1 MGSDGAGTFRILAPL
16 PQDLIARETSG
27 VVIAAA
33 DSKDALLNKR
43 VFFTPMRGWLSDP
56 DAPESDS

>member
-1 MGSDGAGTFRILAPL
+1 MGSDGAGTSRILAPP
-16 PQDLIARETSG
+16 PQDLTARDTLG

-33 DSKDALLNKR
+33 DPKDPLLNKR
-43 VFFTPMRGWLSDP
+43 VFFTPMRGWLNDP